1 MHVTLIQPAM
11 GHDGPRYVASWK
23 MEPLSLATLAGL
35 TPRMVDL
42 SFWDDRMEPIPYD
55 EPTDLVAISVES
67 YTAQRSYQIA
77 AQYRRRG
84 VPVVLGGYHAT
95 LMPDEAERYAD
106 AVLVG
111 QAEGVWASLLSDAAA
126 GRLQRRYESKLPPQ
140 LASVRP
146 DRSIFAGKRY
156 LPLTL
161 VESGRGCRFGCDFCS
176 ISSFYRADFQARP
189 VADIVAEIE
198 AAQRK
203 WIFLVDDNLT
213 VDVERTK
220 ELCRALIP
228 LGVKWVSQATVRTAE
243 DPELLD
249 LLVESGCAGLLIGF
263 ESIDSDNLKAMN
275 KAFNRGAETYRT
287 AIERIHE
294 RGLKIYATF
303 VFGYDAEP
311 PDIYERTLQFALE
324 QKFFVAA
331 FNHLQPFPGTPL
343 YNRLQQEGRLRFE
356 RWWLEP
362 GYRFGTVAFQPR
374 HVGPDEL
381 YDRLMDLR
389 RRFYGARGILRRSTV
404 TNLFGNGLGWLYG
417 GLNLLLR
424 KELVDKWAIP
434 MGDLGEPFAQPFREA
449 DSRES

>member
-42 SFWDDRMEPIPYD
+42 AFWDDRMEPIPYD

-84 VPVVLGGYHAT
+84 VPTVLGGYHAS
-95 LMPDEAERYAD
+95 LLPEEASQYAD
-106 AVLVG
+106 SVLVG
-111 QAEGVWASLLSDAAA
+111 QAEGVWARLLQDAAA
-126 GRLQRRYESKLPPQ
+126 GTLQPRYEATEPAQ
-140 LASVRP
+140 LAAVRP
-146 DRSIFAGKRY
+146 DRAIFEGKKY

-176 ISSFYRADFQARP
+176 IAAFYRSSFQARP

-228 LGVKWVSQATVRTAE
+228 LKVKWVSQATVRSAE

-249 LLVESGCAGLLIGF
+249 LLVKSGCAGLLIGF

-275 KAFNRGAETYRT
+275 KAFNRGADTYRT
-287 AIERIHE
+287 AIRRIHDH
-294 RGLKIYATF
+294 GLKIYATF
-303 VFGYDAEP
+303 VFGYDKEP
-311 PDIYERTLQFALE
+311 ADIYERTLDFALE
-324 QKFFVAA
+324 QQFFVAA

-343 YNRLQQEGRLRFE
+343 YDRLQAEGRLRYE

-362 GYRFGTVAFQPR
+362 GYRFGTVAFQPKG
-374 HVGPDEL
+374 VGPDAL
-381 YDRLMDLR
+381 FDRLMDLR
-389 RRFYGARGILRRSTV
+389 RRFYGARGILRRATLP
-404 TNLFGNGLGWLYG
+404 TNVFGNGLGWLYG

-434 MGDLGEPFAQPFREA
+434 MGDQSEPFPEPWRDAP
-449 DSRES
+449 